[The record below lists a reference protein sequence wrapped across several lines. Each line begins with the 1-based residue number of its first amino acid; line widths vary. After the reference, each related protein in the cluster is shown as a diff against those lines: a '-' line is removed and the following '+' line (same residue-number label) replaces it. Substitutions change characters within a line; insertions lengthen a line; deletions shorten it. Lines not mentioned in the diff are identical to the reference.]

1 MIVLTPA
8 FRRDYRRLSSE
19 VQKRVEEGIEGLAA
33 CEDPRRLGH
42 KLQGRWKG
50 LCSHEIG
57 LQYRMIF
64 RTDPERRTIEFLA
77 IGTRKVYL

>member
-19 VQKRVEEGIEGLAA
+19 VQKRAEEEIEGLAA

-42 KLQGRWKG
+42 KLHGRWKG
-50 LCSHEIG
+50 LHSHEIG

-64 RTDPERRTIEFLA
+64 RIDPETHTIKLLA
-77 IGTRKVYL
+77 IGTHKVYR